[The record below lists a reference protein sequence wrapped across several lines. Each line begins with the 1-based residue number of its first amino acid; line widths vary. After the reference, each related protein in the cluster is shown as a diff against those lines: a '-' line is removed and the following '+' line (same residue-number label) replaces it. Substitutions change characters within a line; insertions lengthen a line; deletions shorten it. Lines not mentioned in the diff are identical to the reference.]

1 MATAP
6 AVGANLKR
14 QLEQIGEEIADLQTS
29 AANHRKELEGIE
41 TKRLTCHPDEI
52 AKLVHRRD
60 VVQTLLDRVTNTLAE
75 REAAHGATSRE
86 LRAEEKA
93 YEDGAPFRKIG
104 QLTQEIE
111 TDLAPMRNA
120 LNPGAWTR
128 IQRNLYELRG
138 MGVLNIQTV
147 SRVVTMDGPRWG
159 TNHADRARA
168 AGRGSSFKN
177 SFRTCAAVPCFGR
190 NVGPILK
197 GSAADGNPDR
207 HHHRHRHSEQL
218 ESILPASK
226 LVLF

>member
-52 AKLVHRRD
+52 AKLVHRPTCGEHIAGQSDQHTGRTRSSAWCGLPGTSCRGKGIRGRCA
-60 VVQTLLDRVTNTLAE
+60 VQR
-75 REAAHGATSRE
+75 
-86 LRAEEKA
+86 
-93 YEDGAPFRKIG
+93 IG

-147 SRVVTMDGPRWG
+147 SRVVTMDGPRG
-159 TNHADRARA
+159 EQIMQTAHGPLAVEAVSKIA
-168 AGRGSSFKN
+168 SELAPLFHVLAGML
-177 SFRTCAAVPCFGR
+177 GR
-190 NVGPILK
+190 
-197 GSAADGNPDR
+197 S
-207 HHHRHRHSEQL
+207 
-218 ESILPASK
+218 
-226 LVLF
+226 